1 MGRHEAWRPPGW
13 RYSWHTAFLA
23 ASILSSCF
31 LFPQAQETTGIR
43 IRVVP
48 EVLKE
53 GDSVTLTPEI
63 PYLKNLS
70 NCKWYRG
77 AVEVKNTII
86 TYFLAPVI
94 GQENGD
100 AHTGRETGRP
110 DCSLYIT
117 NLKPD
122 DSGTYSFKPEG
133 LGVTGTGA
141 TNITV
146 SEYLSKP
153 KVLVSPSPF
162 LTEFETAILTCN
174 TTPRIVSVA
183 WFWDGLPL
191 RESSQ
196 MQLSDANRTLTIHG
210 INRSDAGE
218 YRCQVSNPA
227 YTEMSDA
234 VYISVFFGPE
244 TPEIQPNTSVYNEH
258 SDIQLTCTAS
268 GEPAIVY
275 TWFINGTKYSDG
287 SQLLIRDISVEQS
300 GTYLCKAVNKVTRDQ
315 KNTTLEIEVVG
326 EVRNVTISGPSNAKE
341 NDSVTLNCNSA
352 GTNVSYYWLKGSQ
365 LIEGGGHIS
374 LDNNNQRL
382 ILNPVTRNDEAN
394 YTCFGNNSFS
404 ESSSEPHWL
413 QIFYGPDIPTI
424 NPQDPVYRDQSTLNL
439 SCSANSNPPA
449 NYSWYHNEKL
459 LEAQNE
465 SQLLIS
471 HLSLNDAGKYT
482 CNATNDATG
491 LFSHTSLEIS
501 VLGEVRNVTIS
512 GPSNAKENDSVT
524 LNCNSAGTNV
534 SYYWLKG
541 SQLIEGGGH
550 ISLDNNNQRLILN
563 PVTRNDEANYT
574 CFGNNSFSE
583 SSSEPHWLQIYYG
596 PDIPTINPQE
606 PVYIE
611 HFPLNL
617 SCSANSNPPANYSW
631 YHNEKLLEAQNES
644 QLLISHLSLNDAG
657 KYTCNATNDATGLF
671 SHTSLEISVLG
682 DVRNVTISGP
692 SNATENDSVTLNCN
706 SAGTNVSYY
715 WLMGSQLIEGGG
727 HISLDNNNQRLILNP
742 VTRNDEANYTC
753 FGNNSFSESSSEP
766 HWLQI
771 FYGPD
776 IPTINPQE
784 PVYIEHFPLN
794 LSCSAY
800 SNPPANYSWYHNE
813 KLLEAQNESQLLI
826 SHLSLNDAGK
836 YTCNATNDVTGHFSH
851 TSLEISVLGE
861 VRNVT
866 ISGPSNAKEND
877 SVTLNCNSA
886 GTNFSYYWLKG
897 SQLIEGGGHISLDNN
912 NQRLILNPI
921 TRNDEANYTCFG
933 NNSFSE
939 NSSEPHWLQIFYGPD
954 IPTINPQEPVYIEH
968 FPLNLS
974 CSANSNPPA
983 NYSWYHNEKL
993 LEAQNES
1000 QLLISHLSL
1009 NDAGKYTCNATND
1022 ATGLFSHTSLEISV
1036 LGEVRNVTI
1045 SGPSNATENDSVTL
1059 NCNSAGT
1066 NVSYYWLKGSQLIEG
1081 GGHISLD
1088 NNNQRLI
1095 LNPITRND
1103 EANYTCFGNNSF
1115 SENSSEPHWLQI
1127 FYGPDIPTINPQEP
1141 VYIEHFPLNLS
1152 CSANSNPP
1160 ASYSWY
1166 HNEKLL
1172 EAQNESQLL
1181 ISHLSLNDAGK
1192 YTCNATND
1200 ATGHFSHTSLEI
1212 SVLGYV
1218 TNITI
1223 SDSGKAIE
1231 NSTTVLHC
1239 TSAGTNVSY
1248 SWLRGN
1254 ESLVV
1259 GERIS
1264 LSNNNQ
1270 VLTFNPTSR
1279 NDSDSYSCYGYN
1291 SFSNDST
1298 SYLLNVLYGPDV
1310 PEIGPSEHYYAEGSN
1325 LTLSCTADSNPAA
1338 QYTWSFNE
1346 TSDIGS
1352 ASQLS
1357 IHNLQFHHSG
1367 NYTCKAFNNET
1378 NASSTSA
1385 SREIWVLAEVSDVAI
1400 MGLSEAIENESL
1412 ILTCTSVGSEV
1423 SYYWFRGNQSLED
1436 GGHISLSHDNQNL
1449 TINPVSQSD
1458 AGSYTCLGVNRIS
1471 NNTSTPFELT
1481 VFYGPD
1487 DPVISPKINTYRTG
1501 SSLNLSCSADSHPPP
1516 QYTWIFKEGIIGNTS
1531 ELLIWN
1537 LSLNDT
1543 GDYTC
1548 SAFNVETNL
1557 SKSASLLVEV
1567 YETLSNPVLWPAEAI
1582 VVENASVSLQCN
1594 TSNRLDVN
1602 VTWFKDSNPVP
1613 DKAVLSNRNRNLT
1626 LTAVSKD
1633 EEGMYTCKATNPVS
1647 NATSNPSK
1655 ISLAYGPNNVKLNQT
1670 GTVTLKLG
1678 SRLALLCTA
1687 ESLPEA
1693 QFRWFFNH
1701 TNMNVTANTFST
1713 DLTAWEDGGNYTC
1726 QAYNSVVKKLASA
1739 SVNVKLTTQES
1750 TPPGSGLTPGQIVG
1764 IVIGCVLGVA
1774 LIGGLG
1780 YFLFTK
1786 TALGPGRH

>member
-1 MGRHEAWRPPGW
+1 MDRPCRSHGW
-13 RYSWHTAFLA
+13 KVSWKMLPLA
-23 ASILSSCF
+23 ASVLSSCF
-31 LFPQAQETTGIR
+31 LLTRGQETTGIR

-53 GDSVTLTPEI
+53 GESVTLTPEGLD
-63 PYLKNLS
+63 LKNIAS
-70 NCKWYRG
+70 CKWYRG
-77 AVEVKNTII
+77 AVEERNMII
-86 TYFLAPVI
+86 SFFRPPFSGETKGP
-94 GQENGD
+94 
-100 AHTGRETGRP
+100 AHTGRETVKP
-110 DCSLYIT
+110 DFSLYIT
-117 NLKPD
+117 DLKPD
-122 DSGTYSFKPEG
+122 DSGIYSFKPEG
-133 LGVTGTGA
+133 PGVTSTGA

-146 SEYLSKP
+146 S
-153 KVLVSPSPF
+153 
-162 LTEFETAILTCN
+162 
-174 TTPRIVSVA
+174 
-183 WFWDGLPL
+183 
-191 RESSQ
+191 
-196 MQLSDANRTLTIHG
+196 
-210 INRSDAGE
+210 
-218 YRCQVSNPA
+218 
-227 YTEMSDA
+227 
-234 VYISVFFGPE
+234 
-244 TPEIQPNTSVYNEH
+244 
-258 SDIQLTCTAS
+258 
-268 GEPAIVY
+268 
-275 TWFINGTKYSDG
+275 
-287 SQLLIRDISVEQS
+287 
-300 GTYLCKAVNKVTRDQ
+300 
-315 KNTTLEIEVVG
+315 G

-424 NPQDPVYRDQSTLNL
+424 NPQEPVYRDQSTLNL

-471 HLSLNDAGKYT
+471 HLSLNDAGNYT

-512 GPSNAKENDSVT
+512 GPSNAKENNSVT
-524 LNCNSAGTNV
+524 LNCNAAGTNV
-534 SYYWLKG
+534 SYYWLKGSQVIEGGGHISLDNNNQRLILNPVTRNDEANYTCFGNNSFSESSSEPHWLQIFYGPDIPTINPQEPVYIEHFPLNLSCSANSNPPANYSWYHNEKLLEAQDESQLLISHLSLNDAGKYTCNATNDATGLFSHTSLEISVLGEVRNVTISGPTNAKENDSVTLNCNAAGTNVSYYWLMG

-583 SSSEPHWLQIYYG
+583 SSSEPHWLQIFYG

-715 WLMGSQLIEGGG
+715 WLKGSQLIEGGG

-742 VTRNDEANYTC
+742 VNRNDEANYTC

-836 YTCNATNDVTGHFSH
+836 YTCNATNDVTGLFSH

-866 ISGPSNAKEND
+866 ISGPSNAK
-877 SVTLNCNSA
+877 
-886 GTNFSYYWLKG
+886 
-897 SQLIEGGGHISLDNN
+897 
-912 NQRLILNPI
+912 
-921 TRNDEANYTCFG
+921 
-933 NNSFSE
+933 
-939 NSSEPHWLQIFYGPD
+939 
-954 IPTINPQEPVYIEH
+954 
-968 FPLNLS
+968 
-974 CSANSNPPA
+974 
-983 NYSWYHNEKL
+983 
-993 LEAQNES
+993 
-1000 QLLISHLSL
+1000 
-1009 NDAGKYTCNATND
+1009 
-1022 ATGLFSHTSLEISV
+1022 
-1036 LGEVRNVTI
+1036 
-1045 SGPSNATENDSVTL
+1045 ENDSVTL

-1200 ATGHFSHTSLEI
+1200 VTGHFSHTSLEI

-1385 SREIWVLAEVSDVAI
+1385 SREIWVL
-1400 MGLSEAIENESL
+1400 
-1412 ILTCTSVGSEV
+1412 
-1423 SYYWFRGNQSLED
+1423 
-1436 GGHISLSHDNQNL
+1436 
-1449 TINPVSQSD
+1449 
-1458 AGSYTCLGVNRIS
+1458 
-1471 NNTSTPFELT
+1471 
-1481 VFYGPD
+1481 
-1487 DPVISPKINTYRTG
+1487 
-1501 SSLNLSCSADSHPPP
+1501 
-1516 QYTWIFKEGIIGNTS
+1516 
-1531 ELLIWN
+1531 
-1537 LSLNDT
+1537 
-1543 GDYTC
+1543 
-1548 SAFNVETNL
+1548 
-1557 SKSASLLVEV
+1557 
-1567 YETLSNPVLWPAEAI
+1567 ETLSNPVLWPAEAI
-1582 VVENASVSLQCN
+1582 VAENASVSLQCN

-1602 VTWFKDSNPVP
+1602 VTWFKDSNPVL
-1613 DKAVLSNRNRNLT
+1613 DKAVLFNRNRNLT

-1647 NATSNPSK
+1647 KATSNPSK

-1786 TALGPGRH
+1786 TALGRTEQHSSNGNIPSAPGRNQGVTDTKPTPGEEDIQYSTLAFKANHPPQPQPAATRPLESNIIYSEIKKK